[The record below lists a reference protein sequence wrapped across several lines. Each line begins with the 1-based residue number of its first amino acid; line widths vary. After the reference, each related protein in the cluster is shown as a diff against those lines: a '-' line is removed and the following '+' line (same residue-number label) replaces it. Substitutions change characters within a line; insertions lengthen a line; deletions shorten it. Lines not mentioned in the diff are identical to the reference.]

1 MGSRIINIYY
11 GEDCL
16 PYKDKEKTVHYPIT
30 GCSFAGSSNIN
41 ELHFYVRDI
50 GGINNLSW
58 VAIVK
63 LPNGKILYQLLTDI
77 HYDSEI
83 NEYYVSFNLSQFYTQ
98 LKGDIYISLNG
109 CLGQV
114 EIETDEETNISTI
127 QGEIDSRTVVA
138 TGAVKFTINYA
149 PQRPI
154 GYSFDLDQ
162 YQTIIQALANKTNII
177 STFQIVADIS
187 TETLTNYEDGQV
199 FYDIA
204 TKRFYKKNE
213 NTYENYNF
221 IVNNQTS
228 VSIIVNPTTN
238 INGREFV
245 HFTSVS
251 TTIGGASAY
260 QIKYDGEIATEEQ
273 AREYMSYMTGSSFLP
288 KYNYDRPANT
298 YFLMPNGLLLKP
310 QYDSTNGLVLFIMPQ
325 LALKNYVDENF
336 VTYTGATKNVDLGQ
350 HYLKADHI
358 EIYSAYYQICVVG
371 SDLVIGTGSGNIWLQ
386 ADGFAKYSTSDN
398 LGNEENE
405 IANVDF
411 VLDHYLLL
419 TNSGGTLNDN
429 QYAYVSRDNATIKY
443 DGYYYKKVLENN
455 LHIVYRATTSFFSI
469 VSNQYYNLAGN
480 KQILIR
486 KANKSYT
493 YSEDNLSI
501 YNKEQVESKF
511 ATDIELS
518 MNSSTYVLT
527 LKLKDAN
534 GNTIATQ
541 SIDLPLESIVTSATY
556 YDSYTYGGTTYTNVL
571 VIVLATTSVPT
582 IISVG
587 SLIQGLEHE
596 AYIEVS
602 NINTNLTA
610 EQLALANYPN
620 ARIKY
625 GNDFYLKS
633 VENGTTITFALP
645 HLDIST
651 VSGHVELVKKEISL
665 TKSSGAM
672 VLNESTTSFYNKS
685 QADTLLGTKANSD
698 DVYSKQDAD
707 DKFRT
712 ENQVDSQIDAKLST
726 LSRINYIE
734 DLEEDKN
741 YDYKFIVKEDGEL
754 VMRLTEIE

>member
-1 MGSRIINIYY
+1 MSRITQIFY
-11 GEDCL
+11 GNDCL
-16 PYKDKEKTVHYPIT
+16 PYKDKERTVHYPIS
-30 GCSFAGSSNIN
+30 GCSFAGSSNVN
-41 ELHFYVRDI
+41 ELRFYVRDI

-63 LPNGKILYQLLTDI
+63 LPNGKIIYQLLTDI
-77 HYDSEI
+77 HLDSEI
-83 NEYYVSFNLSQFYTQ
+83 NEYYVSFNLSSFYTQ

-127 QGEIDSRTVVA
+127 EGEIDSRTVVA

-154 GYSFDLDQ
+154 GFSFELDQ
-162 YQTIIQALANKTNII
+162 YQTIINALADKSNII

-187 TETLTNYEDGQV
+187 QETLSAYNEGQV

-204 TKRFYKKNE
+204 TKRFYKKTNDAIAD
-213 NTYENYNF
+213 YNF
-221 IVNNQTS
+221 ITNNQAN
-228 VSIIVNPTTN
+228 VSIIVNPLTN
-238 INGREFV
+238 VNGRVFV
-245 HFTSVS
+245 HYTTTE
-251 TTIGGASAY
+251 TTIGGFNVL
-260 QIKYDGEIATEEQ
+260 QVKYDGAITTETQ
-273 AREYMSYMTGSSFLP
+273 AREYMAYMTGSSFLP
-288 KYNYDRPANT
+288 TYNYDRPANT
-298 YFLMPNGLLLKP
+298 YFLTPNGELYKP
-310 QYDSTNGLVLFIMPQ
+310 QYDSTNGLVLYILPQ
-325 LALKNYVDENF
+325 LALKSYVDDNYVPYN
-336 VTYTGATKNVDLGQ
+336 GANTNVDLGQ

-358 EIYSAYYQICVVG
+358 EIYSAYYQIGVVG
-371 SDLVIGTGSGNIWLQ
+371 SDLVIGTGSGDIWLQ
-386 ADGFAKYSTSDN
+386 PEGYAKYITQN
-398 LGNEENE
+398 TFGGVEHE

-419 TNSGGTLNDN
+419 TSSSGTLNAS
-429 QYAYVSRDNATIKY
+429 QYLYACRDNAIIKY
-443 DGYYYKKVLENN
+443 DGVYYRKESESETQIIYRSQTIHTSTSDSGYQVLTGDKN
-455 LHIVYRATTSFFSI
+455 LVIT
-469 VSNQYYNLAGN
+469 
-480 KQILIR
+480 
-486 KANKSYT
+486 KSSKT
-493 YSEDNLSI
+493 YAIGVASVNF
-501 YNKEQVESKF
+501 YNKAQTDSKF

-534 GNTIATQ
+534 GSVLATQ
-541 SIDLPLESIVTSATY
+541 SIDLPLESIITSATY
-556 YDSYTYGGTTYTNVL
+556 YDSYTYDGTTYSNVL

-582 IISVG
+582 IIPVG

-602 NINTNLTA
+602 DLNTDLTA
-610 EQLALANYPN
+610 EQLALAAYPN

-625 GNDFYLKS
+625 GNNFYLKS
-633 VENGTTITFALP
+633 VETSTTIVFALP
-645 HLDIST
+645 YLDVST
-651 VSGHVELVKKEISL
+651 VSGHIELVKKEISV

-685 QADTLLGTKANSD
+685 QADTLLNAKANSS
-698 DVYSKQDAD
+698 DVYDKQAAD
-707 DKFRT
+707 NKFRT
-712 ENQVDSQIDAKLST
+712 ESQVDDQIDTKLSG

-754 VMRLTEIE
+754 VMRITEVE